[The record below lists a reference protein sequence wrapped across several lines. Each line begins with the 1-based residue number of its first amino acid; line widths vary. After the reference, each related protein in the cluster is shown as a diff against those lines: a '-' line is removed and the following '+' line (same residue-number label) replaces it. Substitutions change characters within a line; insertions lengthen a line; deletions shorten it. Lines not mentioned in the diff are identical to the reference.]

1 MQMDNWKAF
10 SDQAWAAAVAYTA
23 EPAPVQGET
32 RVMAW
37 ERFTKYLMC
46 KNENTW
52 LRTAYYMTDMQ
63 DVKALRAEAEEP
75 DIDISS
81 ATTRVPRGRAD

>member
-32 RVMAW
+32 RVMTW
-37 ERFTKYLMC
+37 ERFTEYLMC
-46 KNENTW
+46 KKEKTW
-52 LRTAYYMTDMQ
+52 LRTAYYMKDMMV
-63 DVKALRAEAEEP
+63 VKALLASGLQLPGCGAPVEP
-75 DIDISS
+75 
-81 ATTRVPRGRAD
+81 TGV